1 MQKNTWLK
9 STKSDNSGANCVEV
23 RTDGTTIEVRD
34 SKDRSGPSL
43 SFTEGEWAA
52 FISGAQNG
60 EFDLP

>member
-1 MQKNTWLK
+1 MEKNTWIK
-9 STKSDNSGANCVEV
+9 SSFSNPQGTTCVEV
-23 RTDGTTIEVRD
+23 RADGTTIEVRD

-43 SFTEGEWAA
+43 SFPEGEWAA